1 VGDNAV
7 VMADVGCNTIIG
19 AGSVVV
25 RAVPDF
31 VVAVG
36 NPARV
41 VKQRQATAAADT
53 AVRER

>member
-1 VGDNAV
+1 
-7 VMADVGCNTIIG
+7 DVGCNTIIG

-25 RAVPDF
+25 REVPDF

-41 VKQRQATAAADT
+41 VKQRTRPMGVDAPAEAADRT
-53 AVRER
+53 P